1 MSLLTK
7 IEQHHD
13 KLLQHCDAR
22 NAVIGQTQLRTAT
35 CGNSFV
41 DVTIKMSNMLN
52 VQPPLYRMKSMGSVS
67 TNRNACSWLSDCS
80 GKPLLQLSMRCPA
93 AAKKAVLDWHTKK
106 RLVAKRNST
115 PQQRAKLTTSI
126 GIEQAVLF
134 LHVVIGDLLTLQIPT
149 SVIEINESERIQFSE
164 RRITHVHIRANGWYQ
179 QTSGGE
185 TQAPERIYSRYQN
198 RLHQYSH
205 DSPEVHL

>member
-13 KLLQHCDAR
+13 KLHCDAR

-52 VQPPLYRMKSMGSVS
+52 VQPPLYRMKSIGSVS
-67 TNRNACSWLSDCS
+67 TNRNACS
-80 GKPLLQLSMRCPA
+80 MRCPA
-93 AAKKAVLDWHTKK
+93 AANKAVLDWHTKK
-106 RLVAKRNST
+106 RLVAKKNST

-126 GIEQAVLF
+126 GSEQAVLF

-164 RRITHVHIRANGWYQ
+164 RRMIHVHIRANGWYQ

-185 TQAPERIYSRYQN
+185 MQAPERIYSRYQN
-198 RLHQYSH
+198 HLHQYSH